1 MVKSEEDYPII
12 LVGGSAGALEVMQA
26 ILAGLPSDFGGAVL
40 IVLHTSPQSSMLVDQ
55 LRRSAT
61 LPVVSPSDGTPI
73 EPGTVYVAPPD
84 FHMLVDGEALQV
96 VRGPRENHCRPAID
110 PLFRS
115 AAIHFRHRVK
125 AIVLSGY
132 LDDGSSGSVAVAE
145 CGGRVA
151 VQSPASAAAGDMPT
165 NALQAVDV
173 DLVGTPP
180 QLTRWIVES
189 YTDRADPASSAEQ
202 DRADFAAR
210 IGHSM
215 TDPGIERNG
224 GVASASNG
232 SVSDGDVALD
242 PDNPPPEITNRLRA
256 IQAEVHVAGAI
267 ESNIPLEE
275 AMGDLVPMT
284 CPECSGPL
292 WTIKNDRVR
301 RYRCHTGHGYTAK
314 ALATKQDD
322 GIEAALWSA
331 MRLMQERAN
340 NLESLAASTAGGGEL
355 FQGRAD
361 ESRKN
366 ADIIR
371 SLLVGNCR
379 ADESATQR
387 NPVEQKHA

>member
-1 MVKSEEDYPII
+1 MVKSEPDYPII
-12 LVGGSAGALEVMQA
+12 LIGGSAGALEVVQT
-26 ILAGLPSDFGGAVL
+26 ILSGIPADFRGAVL
-40 IVLHTSPQSSMLVDQ
+40 VVLHTSPQSSMLAQQ
-55 LRRSAT
+55 LEKAAT
-61 LPVVSPSDGTPI
+61 LPVSSPADGTPI
-73 EPGTVYVAPPD
+73 EAGHVYVAPPD
-84 FHMLVDGEALQV
+84 FHMLVEDDVVRV

-115 AAIHFRHRVK
+115 AAIRFRDRVK

-132 LDDGSSGSVAVAE
+132 LDDGASGSVAVAE

-165 NALQAVDV
+165 NTLQVVDV

-180 QLTRWIVES
+180 QLTRWLVES
-189 YTDRADPASSAEQ
+189 FTEPARRPDGPTPS
-202 DRADFAAR
+202 DL
-210 IGHSM
+210 IGG
-215 TDPGIERNG
+215 PPR
-224 GVASASNG
+224 SNG
-232 SVSDGDVALD
+232 SARGGESISDNGRPLNPDD
-242 PDNPPPEITNRLRA
+242 PPDEITNRMRA
-256 IQAEVHVAGAI
+256 IQAEVHVAGSI

-340 NLESLAASTAGGGEL
+340 NLDMLAGNAAAGKQL
-355 FQGRAD
+355 FSARAE

-366 ADIIR
+366 AEVIR
-371 SLLVGNCR
+371 SLLVGSCK
-379 ADESATQR
+379 ADVQEAKRTS
-387 NPVEQKHA
+387 VEQHHV